1 MAFQIHYF
9 AWLRE
14 RIGQSSESY
23 ESKAKSVSELLEEL
37 KAREERYAL
46 AFSDTRALKVAVNQQ
61 LSDFNAA
68 LQGDEEI
75 AFFPPM
81 TGG

>member
-1 MAFQIHYF
+1 MALQIHYF

-14 RIGQSSESY
+14 RIGQSNETY
-23 ESKAKSVSELLEEL
+23 DSKAKTVSELLEEL
-37 KAREERYAL
+37 IAREERYAL

-61 LSDFNAA
+61 LSDFDAPLKGN
-68 LQGDEEI
+68 EEI